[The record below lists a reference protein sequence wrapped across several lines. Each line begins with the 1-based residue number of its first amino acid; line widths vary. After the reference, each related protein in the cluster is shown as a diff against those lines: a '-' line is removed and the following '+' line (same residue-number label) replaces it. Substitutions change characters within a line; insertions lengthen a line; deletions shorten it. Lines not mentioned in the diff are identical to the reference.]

1 MWGLAGVT
9 YLYNSVCLCY
19 VLQLKYGDRFVM
31 KPPDCS
37 TKIIES
43 SVARITFICRGL
55 RNVGVPWAPCL
66 KKKTRGHLENA
77 RGNGSREFRALDFES
92 LF

>member
-55 RNVGVPWAPCL
+55 RNVGVPLAPCL
-66 KKKTRGHLENA
+66 KKKHVASWKMRGA
-77 RGNGSREFRALDFES
+77 MAPGNFEP
-92 LF
+92 